1 MSVYKS
7 EISKFPFPRSSVAIK
22 SLARI
27 REQLQVLI
35 FAESFMLMKERIKDE
50 I

>member
-27 REQLQVLI
+27 RGAASGFD
-35 FAESFMLMKERIKDE
+35 FADLYAYERKN
-50 I
+50 